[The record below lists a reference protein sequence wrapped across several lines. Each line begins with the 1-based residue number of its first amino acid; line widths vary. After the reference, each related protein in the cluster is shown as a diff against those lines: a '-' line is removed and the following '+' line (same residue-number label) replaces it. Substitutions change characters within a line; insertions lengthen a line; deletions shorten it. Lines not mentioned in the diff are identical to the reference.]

1 MKRIKILG
9 TGCKRCQQ
17 LAENTETAVKDLGI
31 DYELEKVTDLSEIV
45 KLGVM
50 VTPALVVDDQVK
62 TSGKVLSPADI
73 KKILA

>member
-1 MKRIKILG
+1 MKKIKILG

-17 LAENTETAVKDLGI
+17 LAENAESAAKNLGI

-45 KLGVM
+45 KFGVM

-62 TSGKVLSPADI
+62 TSGKVLSPGDI
-73 KKILA
+73 SKMLD